1 MTRQFRAKD
10 QGKHVLTADGDMV
23 GTIDAVK
30 SGRAHVTVDE
40 SLSQSV
46 RQKLG
51 WTREGETTYEL
62 DSSKVDEIGDDGIH
76 LKRRL

>member
-1 MTRQFRAKD
+1 MARKFSPTD
-10 QGKHVLTADGDMV
+10 EGKHVLTADGDMV
-23 GTIDAVK
+23 GRIDGVTGGK
-30 SGRAHVTVDE
+30 AHVTVDE

-51 WTREGETTYEL
+51 WTTDGETTYEL
-62 DSSKVDEIGDDGIH
+62 DSSKVDAIADDEIH